1 MFFKSKF
8 FSDNIEPACEYC
20 LYGKSSKDK
29 KTVYCIKKG
38 IVSPYYSCS
47 KYKYEI
53 TKRVP
58 KPQIKL
64 HSYDGEDFSL

>member
-1 MFFKSKF
+1 MIFRSDF

-20 LYGKSSKDK
+20 IHGELSKDK
-29 KTVYCIKKG
+29 KTVLCIKKG
-38 IVSPYYSCS
+38 IVAPYYSCS

-58 KPQIKL
+58 KPQIKM
-64 HSYDGEDFSL
+64 HSYDDEDFSL